1 MGNHAA
7 SWACGVCNHRTRLH
21 MSCHMPHFLDTSSGQ
36 RYNKAATRGRVG
48 ESGSV
53 LVGSMRRAVFDFTA
67 LGGAA
72 WVWGRNSWQ
81 PAKFGLTSSARSP
94 VAEGHRVGRRR
105 TFCYVAPY
113 ISRMFDVD
121 LICSPSRQGRPLI
134 GNGARRDPFVR
145 ERPGDPR
152 RLAPDGNRRAREFH
166 PSRNH
171 STAWR

>member
-1 MGNHAA
+1 MLRAGRAACAIIEPVSICPATCPIFLTHRRGSVTTRPQHAA
-7 SWACGVCNHRTRLH
+7 G
-21 MSCHMPHFLDTSSGQ
+21 SG
-36 RYNKAATRGRVG
+36 K
-48 ESGSV
+48 SGSV

-121 LICSPSRQGRPLI
+121 LIRSPSRQGRPLI